1 MTAPYQLTASTVIAA
16 RPEDAY
22 DALVGAPLDELLG
35 DRSGPIPP
43 VKECRGQD
51 GPWGQVGQTRTIVL
65 GDGGTILETL
75 VGADRSTRDYRYRL
89 TDITG
94 PMKALTRRIDGRFSF
109 EPAGGGTTVT
119 WTWSVHPTNA
129 IIRLAMPLFNV
140 FWQQAARKA
149 FARLDARLTA
159 S

>member
-1 MTAPYQLTASTVIAA
+1 MTAPYQLTASTVIAG

-22 DALVGAPLDELLG
+22 DALVAAPLEELLG

-75 VGADRSTRDYRYRL
+75 IGADRTTRDYRYRL
-89 TDITG
+89 SDITG
-94 PMKALTRRIDGRFSF
+94 PMKALVRGVDGRFAF
-109 EPAGGGTTVT
+109 EPSGDRTAVT
-119 WTWSVHPTNA
+119 WTWTVHPTHA
-129 IIRLAMPLFNV
+129 VTRLAMPVFNV
-140 FWQQAARKA
+140 FWQRAARKA
-149 FARLDARLTA
+149 FARLDTRLA
-159 S
+159 A